1 MGYGTIASN
10 GSAHGSK
17 AQNFLSKQ
25 TQNLYTEPEEV
36 RFHSMAKAFETLN

>member
-10 GSAHGSK
+10 GATHGSK
-17 AQNFLSKQ
+17 AQTILSIQ

-36 RFHSMAKAFETLN
+36 RFHSTAKAIETLN